1 MDKKQE
7 LAALVGRIDSYLQ
20 TKYKIESKSNEKDY
34 DEIKSLLS
42 ELVKLFKTFKLE
54 IPKDLLKAP
63 QVTVKAP
70 DVNVAAPI
78 VNVPKAQPIVN
89 VVERDYSE
97 SINKELKKVQKLL
110 ESVKIDS
117 SVKNP
122 LAVRLS
128 DGNKFIEQLTSV
140 VTQAVGGG
148 SGTPTV
154 ATTLSGIRGVPVVN
168 PDGSNIAGG
177 SGSAAYSDSGDTDK
191 KGLVDE
197 DRHVQVDV
205 LTTPTTTVTATN
217 LDIRDIDAATDDIAV
232 YGDVGV
238 LDQLDLANSN
248 PATVA
253 IVDATG
259 NQITSFGGG
268 VQYTEGDTDATITGT
283 AMMFESDVVTHTLS
297 VLNQDTPMPAQLFG
311 DSLTALQNIDTNTA
325 PLSNIDSTVSTL
337 ALESG
342 GNLQSVATSLTP
354 TALADTMANPT
365 IPNVGSFIM
374 GYNGTTWDRAHVLY
388 STAENEATQTG
399 IFTIPMNRVFD
410 GTNWD
415 RMPGNSTDGTLVNL
429 GTNNDVTITGTAT
442 TKETRAATPAQTAV
456 NDTNSSTTILAS
468 NANRLGATI
477 ANDSSAVLYL
487 LLGSGTA
494 SATNYTVRMTQ
505 YSYYEVPYNYT
516 GQINGIWATDP
527 NDGAARVTELT

>member
-34 DEIKSLLS
+34 EEIKSLLS

-70 DVNVAAPI
+70 EVNVAAPI

-97 SINKELKKVQKLL
+97 SINRELKKVQKLL

-168 PDGSNIAGG
+168 PDGSNIGG
-177 SGSAAYSDSGDTDK
+177 ESA
-191 KGLVDE
+191 V
-197 DRHVQVDV
+197 
-205 LTTPTTTVTATN
+205 
-217 LDIRDIDAATDDIAV
+217 I
-232 YGDVGV
+232 
-238 LDQLDLANSN
+238 
-248 PATVA
+248 
-253 IVDATG
+253 
-259 NQITSFGGG
+259 
-268 VQYTEGDTDATITGT
+268 QYTEGDTDESITGT
-283 AMMFESDVVTHTLS
+283 MMMVESDVATHTIS
-297 VLNQDTPMPAQLFG
+297 AVNQDTPMPAQLFG

-337 ALESG
+337 ALEAG
-342 GNLQSVATSLTP
+342 GNLQGVATSTASIAQLATTLNSLIETLQELTQRLAPLAGAMSP
-354 TALADTMANPT
+354 TAQLRT
-365 IPNVGSFIM
+365 IGVVSGS
-374 GYNGTTWDRAHVLY
+374 V
-388 STAENEATQTG
+388 
-399 IFTIPMNRVFD
+399 
-410 GTNWD
+410 
-415 RMPGNSTDGTLVNL
+415 
-429 GTNNDVTITGTAT
+429 TAT
-442 TKETRAATPAQTAV
+442 GGGYITSAQSIAEKAASGILFPEKIAITNQTA
-456 NDTNSSTTILAS
+456 IQS
-468 NANRLGATI
+468 NIQN
-477 ANDSSAVLYL
+477 V
-487 LLGSGTA
+487 
-494 SATNYTVRMTQ
+494 TV
-505 YSYYEVPYNYT
+505 S
-516 GQINGIWATDP
+516 
-527 NDGAARVTELT
+527 